1 MRMKQSRALL
11 GILLASLLLTGCDG
25 ENNSSVMETQ
35 PPTEPQAVTEPK
47 DRTYTVEPNAIKGL
61 VSIDKIIPL
70 KDNYLMVGLNEFDG
84 RAVVLYD
91 PDTNTSEQKTLKRL
105 SETGNILAVVP
116 NEADQVYVFY
126 SGEDGSDQ
134 YVELY
139 DSTMTLVEETA
150 ISDFVKEPLDY
161 ATKQVDGAGNHYFL
175 GWNEVG
181 NHEVWVY
188 DKEMQLL
195 GNVGGEMTIGTGL
208 IPAADGKMYLMYQ
221 AGVKESRFAWVDPE
235 TVSINDIQ
243 TENMPFYYNSIVT
256 GTAGYDFYLNAQEAL
271 YGVHAAEGTSEVV
284 IDWASTMFDG
294 REVRGLYAL
303 PDGNYLVSFGGTKLM
318 DAGTWKMVAKN

>member
-1 MRMKQSRALL
+1 MRMKQSCALL
-11 GILLASLLLTGCDG
+11 SILLTALLLTGCDG

-61 VSIDKIIPL
+61 VSIDRIFPL
-70 KDNYLMVGLNEFDG
+70 KENYLMVGLNEFEG

-105 SETGNILAVVP
+105 SETGDFLAVVP
-116 NEADQVYVFY
+116 NEEDQVYVFY

-139 DSTMTLVEETA
+139 DSTMTFVEEMS

-161 ATKQVDGAGNHYFL
+161 TTMQVDGAGNHYFL

-181 NHEVWVY
+181 NHEVWIY

-221 AGVKESRFAWVDPE
+221 AGVKESRFARVDPE
-235 TVSINDIQ
+235 TISINDIQ
-243 TENMPFYYNSIVT
+243 TENMPFYYHSVVT

-271 YGVHAAEGTSEVV
+271 YGIHAAEGTSEVV

-303 PDGNYLVSFGGTKLM
+303 PDGNYLISFGGTKLM
-318 DAGTWKMVAKN
+318 DAGTWKMVAKD